1 MWWFALSRSIS
12 LQKNVFT
19 SMKISKSNRDESR
32 SDEFWVMKL
41 IEDESDI
48 AFDNAVDDL
57 AVMIRDE

>member
-1 MWWFALSRSIS
+1 
-12 LQKNVFT
+12 
-19 SMKISKSNRDESR
+19 MKISKSNRDESR